1 MRKIIL
7 FSLSFILISFIS
19 LSQNNVFKTV
29 NKISEDGS
37 SYVLNNSVSPVSF
50 VPDVINPY
58 GTVTDLTTFADY
70 VTNGNNLRKVIVL
83 GDTVVVTGDYLDS
96 NFTALS
102 ERVIRYNVSYD
113 AGLTWET
120 NALVVSTTDN
130 QAYGVVTGILTSSG
144 RSVAITGRQYAGG
157 SRGFGGTDLLIG
169 LGIFTYSLNPEPNRE
184 YVGSL
189 KSSSLLGGTNL
200 STNDTVYYFNF
211 DYTSN
216 TFVNG
221 SKVLLSAPPENNFE
235 NTRQTSAVSTDGQNV
250 FAMWWNGTADQESLA
265 GKESTNGGTSF
276 GSSFIIQP
284 YHYIADG
291 DTLYAW
297 FGMDAIYKPN
307 TNIKCAAFCSNAV
320 SDYGARKQYKLLF
333 WSPGINSGNPV
344 IVADYRDTAL
354 HLMNDSLTFYNY
366 ASTVQVGMT
375 YVSHPSIAFT
385 DDGSRLICVF
395 TGAQV
400 DTAYG
405 YNFNDIFES
414 YSDDNGATWSEPRNL
429 TNTPDIDEIY
439 PAIAKEGN
447 TPGNLGVVFQVSEC
461 PGSNSFNQTTTP
473 RCPVYWVY
481 RRYDPV
487 TGNLIPI
494 GVKTVSNE
502 VPNSFALHQNYPNPF
517 NPSTKIKFDMPKN
530 SFVTLKV
537 YDMLGRLV
545 STLINNERITAGE
558 KEVTFAGHNLA
569 SGVYFYRI
577 EAGEFTA
584 TRKMTL
590 VK

>member
-1 MRKIIL
+1 MRKITL
-7 FSLSFILISFIS
+7 FSLSFILISSIA

-37 SYVLNNSVSPVSF
+37 SYVLDNSVSPVSF
-50 VPDVINPY
+50 EPDVINPY

-113 AGLTWET
+113 AGSTWET
-120 NALVVSTTDN
+120 NALTVSTTDN
-130 QAYGVVTGILTSSG
+130 QAYGVVSGVITTGRT
-144 RSVAITGRQYAGG
+144 VAITGRQYAGG

-169 LGIFTYSLNPEPNRE
+169 LGIFDYSLNLAPQRE
-184 YVGSL
+184 YVGDKLTST
-189 KSSSLLGGTNL
+189 LLGGTNL
-200 STNDTVYYFNF
+200 STNDSVFYNEF
-211 DYTSN
+211 DYTTN
-216 TFVNG
+216 TFSAG
-221 SKVLLSAPPENNFE
+221 SKVLIVAPPENSTT
-235 NTRQTSAVSTDGQNV
+235 NTRQTSAVSSNGQNV
-250 FAMWWNGTADQESLA
+250 FAMWWDGNTDQESLA

-276 GSSFIIQP
+276 GSTFTIQP

-297 FGMDAIYKPN
+297 FGIDAIYKPN
-307 TNIKCAAFCSNAV
+307 TNVKCAAFCSNAV

-333 WSPGINSGNPV
+333 WSPGINGGNPV

-354 HLMNDSLTFYNY
+354 HLMNDSLTFNNY
-366 ASTVQVGMT
+366 ASLLQVGMT

-385 DDGSRLICVF
+385 DDGSRLTCVF
-395 TGAQV
+395 SGAQV
-400 DTAYG
+400 DTVYG

-414 YSDDNGATWSEPRNL
+414 YSDDNGATWSDPRNL

-439 PAIAKEGN
+439 PTIAKEGN
-447 TPGNLGVVFQVSEC
+447 TPGNVGVVFQVSEC
-461 PGSNSFNQTTTP
+461 PGSNSFTNTETP

-494 GVKTVSNE
+494 GVKTISNE

-517 NPSTKIKFDMPKN
+517 NPSTKIKFDVPRN
-530 SFVTLKV
+530 GLVTLKV
-537 YDMLGRLV
+537 YDMVGRLV
-545 STLINNERITAGE
+545 STLINNEYITAGS

-569 SGVYFYRI
+569 SGVYFYRL

>member
-1 MRKIIL
+1 MRKITLLYLL
-7 FSLSFILISFIS
+7 FVLVPAFV
-19 LSQNNVFKTV
+19 LSQNNGFNMV

-37 SYVLNNSVSPVSF
+37 PYVLNTSVSPVSF
-50 VPDVINPY
+50 LPSVINPV
-58 GTVTDLTTFADY
+58 GTVPDLTTFADY
-70 VTNGNNLRKVIVL
+70 VTNGNNLRKVVVF

-96 NFTALS
+96 NFTSLS

-113 AGLTWET
+113 GGFSWET
-120 NALVVSTTDN
+120 NALIVSTTDN
-130 QAYGVVTGILTSSG
+130 QAYGIVTGVITTG
-144 RSVAITGRQYAGG
+144 RTVAMTGRQYETG
-157 SRGFGGTDLLIG
+157 SRGFGGADLLIG
-169 LGIFTYSLNPEPNRE
+169 LGIFDYTLNPPPSRE
-184 YVGSL
+184 YVGDL
-189 KSSSLLGGTNL
+189 MSSTELGGSNL
-200 STNDTVYYFNF
+200 STNDSIFFIKYN
-211 DYTSN
+211 YTNN
-216 TFVNG
+216 TFNT
-221 SKVLLSAPPENNFE
+221 SSRVLVASPPSEVSTT
-235 NTRQTSAVSTDGQNV
+235 NTRQTSAVSSNGQNV
-250 FAMWWNGTADQESLA
+250 FVMWWNGTTDAESLA

-276 GSSFIIQP
+276 GSAFVMQP

-297 FGMDAIYKPN
+297 FGMDAIYKPT
-307 TNIKCAAFCSNAV
+307 TNVKCAAFCSNAV

-366 ASTVQVGMT
+366 ASSMQVGMT

-414 YSDDNGATWSEPRNL
+414 YSDDNGATWSDPRNL

-447 TPGNLGVVFQVSEC
+447 TSNNIGVVFQVSEC
-461 PGSNSFNQTTTP
+461 PGSNSFTNTETP

-494 GVKTVSNE
+494 GVKTISNE
-502 VPNSFALHQNYPNPF
+502 VPNSYALHQNYPNPF
-517 NPSTKIKFDMPKN
+517 NPSTRIKFDMPKN
-530 SFVTLKV
+530 GFVTLKV
-537 YDMLGRLV
+537 YDMLGRVV
-545 STLINNERITAGE
+545 STLVNNEFIKAGE
-558 KEVTFAGHNLA
+558 KEVTFSGHNLA

-577 EAGEFTA
+577 EAGEFSA
-584 TRKMTL
+584 TKKMTL